1 MVRNTKRI
9 AWLVVLFFGG
19 LIVLQTAAAQSAAQS
34 SVRVQGYLEHQYS
47 VSYTGGNWTH
57 LDYDRVRA
65 DVSARAGKRT
75 QISVAPVWQ
84 IFRGDTRIQLRDV
97 LPDFL
102 DAFAD
107 TLSLPIEDR
116 LFLNH
121 AYIKLRPGPFDL
133 TVGKQYLA
141 WGAGLVFNPTELFRP
156 KNALEPGYEREGIGA
171 FTLSLPLGPLSDVL
185 VGFVP
190 DGGLTESGKLL
201 RVRHHIGGFDV
212 SALVAV
218 LDEQPLTA
226 GLQLFAPERQQRV
239 TLGGDLT
246 GSVLGLGAWLEATW
260 SDMDATTWL
269 ELTTGTNY
277 TLDAGTALM
286 AEAHYNGRGGNGAP
300 YSAGEWAGSLS
311 GVLRTLNEWT
321 FYGAVLH
328 PVDDYQLWNVGL
340 SALVS
345 GDGSAILIPSVA
357 YAFAENV
364 DLLFNG
370 LVYAGEDGKAYG
382 GKRAGAFIRA
392 RVYF

>member
-1 MVRNTKRI
+1 MARNFLRLRRAGI
-9 AWLVVLFFGG
+9 LLVVL
-19 LIVLQTAAAQSAAQS
+19 IVGVVPLAHAQTSA
-34 SVRVQGYLEHQYS
+34 RIHGYLEHQYS
-47 VSYTGGNWTH
+47 VSYAEGNWTH

-75 QISVAPVWQ
+75 QVSIAPVWQ

-97 LPDFL
+97 LPAFL

-107 TLSLPIEDR
+107 TLSLPIEDQ

-121 AYIKLRPGPFDL
+121 AYIKLRPGPFDI

-171 FTLSLPLGPLSDVL
+171 LTLAMQLGPLSDVL

-190 DGGLTESGKLL
+190 DGGLAESGKLL
-201 RVRHHIGGFDV
+201 RVRHHIKGFDT
-212 SALVAV
+212 SLLLAV
-218 LDEQPLTA
+218 LEEQPLTV
-226 GLQLFAPERQQRV
+226 GLQLFAPDRQQRV
-239 TLGGDLT
+239 TVGGDIT
-246 GSVLGLGAWLEATW
+246 GTLLGLGAWLEATW
-260 SDMDATTWL
+260 SDMDTVDWV
-269 ELTTGTNY
+269 ELTAGTNY
-277 TLDAGTALM
+277 TVGNGTLLM
-286 AEAHYNGRGGNGAP
+286 AEAHYNGRGGRGAP
-300 YSAGEWAGSLS
+300 YPAGQWAGSLS
-311 GVLRTLNEWT
+311 GVLRTINEWT

-328 PVDDYQLWNVGL
+328 PIDQYQLWNVGL
-340 SALVS
+340 ATLVS
-345 GDGSAILIPSVA
+345 GDGSAVLVPSLA

-370 LVYAGEDGKAYG
+370 LVYAGEDGKAFG
-382 GKRAGAFIRA
+382 GERLGAFLRA

>member
-1 MVRNTKRI
+1 MVPDIRRLYSACVLLFVVIACVPVGMRAQTSARI
-9 AWLVVLFFGG
+9 
-19 LIVLQTAAAQSAAQS
+19 
-34 SVRVQGYLEHQYS
+34 QGYLEHQYS
-47 VSYTGGNWTH
+47 VSYAAGNWTH
-57 LDYDRVRA
+57 LDYDRIRA

-75 QISVAPVWQ
+75 QVSIAPVWQ

-107 TLSLPIEDR
+107 TLSIPIEDQ

-121 AYIKLRPGPFDL
+121 AYIKLRPGPFDI

-171 FTLSLPLGPLSDVL
+171 LTLALQLGPLSDVL

-190 DGGLTESGKLL
+190 DGGLAESGKLI
-201 RVRHHIGGFDV
+201 RARHHVNGFDA
-212 SALVAV
+212 SLLLAV
-218 LDEQPLTA
+218 LEEQPLTA
-226 GLQLFAPERQQRV
+226 GLQLFAPDRQQRV
-239 TLGGDLT
+239 TVGGDIT
-246 GSVLGLGAWLEATW
+246 GTILGLGAWIEATW
-260 SDMDATTWL
+260 SDMEAGDWV

-277 TLDAGTALM
+277 TVGNGTLLM
-286 AEAHYNGRGGNGAP
+286 VEAHYNGRGGSGAP
-300 YSAGEWAGSLS
+300 YSAGQWAGSLS

-321 FYGAVLH
+321 FYGAISH
-328 PVDDYQLWNVGL
+328 PIDQYQLWNVGL
-340 SALVS
+340 ATLVS
-345 GDGSAILIPSVA
+345 GDGSAVLVPSVA

-370 LVYAGEDGKAYG
+370 LVYAGRDGKAFG
-382 GKRAGAFIRA
+382 GERLGAFLRA